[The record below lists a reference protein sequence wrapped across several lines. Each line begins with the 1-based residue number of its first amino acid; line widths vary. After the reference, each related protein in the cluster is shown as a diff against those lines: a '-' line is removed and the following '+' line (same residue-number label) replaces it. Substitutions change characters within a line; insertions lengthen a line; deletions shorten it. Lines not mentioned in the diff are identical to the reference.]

1 VAENIYSFGPLQ
13 IFKKS
18 EWRNAIP
25 KPGGSVDENS
35 TSHLVL
41 TNCDTMRLTN
51 DGRFKCSA
59 KMSFKHPDSVFFM
72 DPLSVDLE
80 EGETV
85 DIKIWA
91 FPSAVQEF
99 TNTIIATIPL
109 NPVPLEFPI
118 SCHGTSPTLNFD
130 GPWTETLQIAESA
143 LAGCTEK
150 KALKEAE
157 SRIAYLKESSTLDFG
172 RILIGKTDIR
182 VFTIRNTSLLPV
194 AWEVVLGDFSTS
206 PHLTISP
213 LKGVIAVNGSETV
226 TLTFSSTAPLM
237 LAGKFSVR
245 YSDTEGGLSLA
256 QRFVRPGRCTAFPFF
271 TDLIYPWIAS
281 VDFLF

>member
-1 VAENIYSFGPLQ
+1 ME
-13 IFKKS
+13 
-18 EWRNAIP
+18 
-25 KPGGSVDENS
+25 ENS
-35 TSHLVL
+35 TTQLVL

-51 DGRFKCSA
+51 DGKFKCSA
-59 KMSFKHPDSVFFM
+59 KMSFKTQDSVFFM

-91 FPSAVQEF
+91 FPTAVQEF
-99 TNTIIATIPL
+99 KNTIIATIPL

-150 KALKEAE
+150 KAIKEAE

-182 VFTIRNTSLLPV
+182 VFTIRNTSILPV
-194 AWEVVLGDFSTS
+194 AWEVMLGDFSTS

-213 LKGVIAVNGSETV
+213 LKGVIAVNGSETI
-226 TLTFSSTAPLM
+226 TLTFSCPTPLM
-237 LAGKFSVR
+237 LAGRFSVR
-245 YSDTEGGLSLA
+245 YSDTEGGLSSA
-256 QRFVRPGRCTAFPFF
+256 QRYVLLALTSSYSFILSLYLSTDDRNAFAF
-271 TDLIYPWIAS
+271 
-281 VDFLF
+281 

>member
-1 VAENIYSFGPLQ
+1 VAENVYSFGPLQ
-13 IFKKS
+13 IFKKP
-18 EWRNAIP
+18 EWRNIIP
-25 KPGGSVDENS
+25 KPGGSVEENS
-35 TSHLVL
+35 TSQLVL
-41 TNCDTMRLTN
+41 TNIDTMRLTN

-59 KMSFKHPDSVFFM
+59 KMSFKIPDSIFFI
-72 DPLSVDLE
+72 DPLLVDLE

-99 TNTIIATIPL
+99 TNTIIVTIPL

-150 KALKEAE
+150 KAIKEAE
-157 SRIAYLKESSTLDFG
+157 SRIAFLRESSTLDFG

-182 VFTIRNTSLLPV
+182 VFTMRNMSILPV
-194 AWEVVLGDFSTS
+194 AWEVVPGDFSTS

-226 TLTFSSTAPLM
+226 TLTFSSTTPLM

-245 YSDTEGGLSLA
+245 YSDTEGGLSST
-256 QRFVRPGRCTAFPFF
+256 QRYVRLGRCTAFLYF
-271 TDLIYPWIAS
+271 
-281 VDFLF
+281 